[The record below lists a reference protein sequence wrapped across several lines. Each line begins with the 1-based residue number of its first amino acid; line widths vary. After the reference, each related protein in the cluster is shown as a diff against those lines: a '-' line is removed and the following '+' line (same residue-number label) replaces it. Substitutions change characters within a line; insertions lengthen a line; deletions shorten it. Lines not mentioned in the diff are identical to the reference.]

1 MSVTF
6 NFFIVAILALTATS
20 LSASEREPL
29 SSSDATTVEHFIL
42 GSTVDGAVPIYQ
54 FQETVTPNIDQNEI
68 IVNIQ
73 YPKSTDDTAVSDST
87 DAGDQLITK
96 VSLYLEGD
104 AGFTSQA
111 YATAGGIGERSI
123 TVQVVATNTETLRYI
138 VIIDGLKA

>member
-1 MSVTF
+1 MSVNF
-6 NFFIVAILALTATS
+6 NCFIVAILALTATS
-20 LSASEREPL
+20 SSSEREPL
-29 SSSDATTVEHFIL
+29 SPSDATTVEHFTL

-73 YPKSTDDTAVSDST
+73 YPKSTDDAAVSDST
-87 DAGDQLITK
+87 GAGDQLITK
-96 VSLYLEGD
+96 VSLYVEGD

-111 YATAGGIGERSI
+111 YVTAGGIGERSI

-138 VIIDGLKA
+138 VIIDGLSA